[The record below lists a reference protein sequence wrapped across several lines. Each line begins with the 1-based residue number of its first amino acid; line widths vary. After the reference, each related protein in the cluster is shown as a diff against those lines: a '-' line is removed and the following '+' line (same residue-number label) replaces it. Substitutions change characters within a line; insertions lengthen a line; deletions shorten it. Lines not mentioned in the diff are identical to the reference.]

1 MLKATIINKAGRREL
16 LLGLTFQNLDR
27 LRKHPGDDHIKIDGT
42 LLGLPMDVLI
52 FSCRDEAH
60 GAEIL
65 APGIDERTKVRVDPS
80 LKN

>member
-1 MLKATIINKAGRREL
+1 MLKAVTINKAGRAEL
-16 LLGLTFQNLDR
+16 MLGLTFENLDR
-27 LRKHPGDDHIKIDGT
+27 LRKHPGDDHIKIDGRVF
-42 LLGLPMDVLI
+42 GLPIDVLI

-65 APGIDERTKVRVDPS
+65 APGIDARTKVTIDPR